1 MIDDVGQGAF
11 MRTVAIVK
19 RNFFGFTGAVRTVQE
34 HIRCFRR
41 LGYQVDIYSENIDSL
56 MTSGVRANACKIG
69 FWPLTGNRGRP
80 YFNWRAGRLFKAK
93 NYDMVF
99 GHGEVVHQNVMFL
112 HNCRHYAWELI
123 YGEKLP
129 ESDAVGRMH
138 RRVLESQKYRL
149 LMVYTH
155 LMKND
160 ICARFGVPRE
170 KIEVVYPGI
179 NQADFPASPAA
190 RDRIRDELQ
199 INPDEIL
206 VGLITSGCNKKR
218 NIGLFLKAAG
228 EVAAKAGRPIQVLL
242 LGKRA
247 SIKEHKKLAV
257 EAGLNSMIF
266 MEPVANVADY
276 YQALDIY
283 VLPAHVEEFG
293 RVVLE
298 AMIYGLP
305 VVVSDRVGA
314 AEILEGKAKEGIF
327 PAGNK
332 DLLVDKIHHLAV
344 SDSFRLD
351 LGRQNKRTAEKYNEV
366 SRNEVFLDILARH
379 RLIPTSNGVRG
390 A

>member
-1 MIDDVGQGAF
+1 

-19 RNFFGFTGAVRTVQE
+19 RNFIGFTGAVRTMQE

-41 LGYQVDIYSENIDSL
+41 LGYNVDIYGENIDDK
-56 MTSGVRANACKIG
+56 MATEIDATSYRVG
-69 FWPLTGNRGRP
+69 FWPLVGNRGRP
-80 YFNWRAGRLFKAK
+80 YFNWRVGGLINAK
-93 NYDMVF
+93 NYDLVF
-99 GHGEVVHQNVMFL
+99 GHGEVIKQDVVFL

-129 ESDAVGRMH
+129 DNDAVGRMH
-138 RRVLESQKYRL
+138 RRVLETQNFRL

-160 ICARFGVPRE
+160 ICSRFGVPQE
-170 KIEVVYPGI
+170 KVEVMYPGL
-179 NQADFPASPAA
+179 NFADFPMNPAA
-190 RDRIRDELQ
+190 RDRTRRELG
-199 INPDEIL
+199 ISSDEIL

-228 EVAAKAGRPIQVLL
+228 EVAAKTNHLVKVLL

-247 SIKEHKKLAV
+247 STKAHKKLAV
-257 EAGLNSMIF
+257 EAGLTSMIF
-266 MEPVANVADY
+266 KEPVTNVADY

-298 AMIYGLP
+298 AMGYGLP

-314 AEILEGKAKEGIF
+314 GEILEGISKEGIF
-327 PAGNK
+327 PSGNK
-332 DLLVDKIHHLAV
+332 DQLVDKIHQLAV
-344 SDSFRLD
+344 RTEYRHE
-351 LGRQNKRTAEKYNEV
+351 LGRQNRLTAEKYNET
-366 SRNEVFLDILARH
+366 SRMAVFLEILARH
-379 RLIPTSNGVRG
+379 QLIPASSGFADVQG
-390 A
+390 F